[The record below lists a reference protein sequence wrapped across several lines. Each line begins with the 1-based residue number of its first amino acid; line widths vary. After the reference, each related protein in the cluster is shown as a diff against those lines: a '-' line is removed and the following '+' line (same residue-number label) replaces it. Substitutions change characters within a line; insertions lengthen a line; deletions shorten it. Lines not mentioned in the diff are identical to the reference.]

1 MKNRKRESCTSGT
14 VRDEDGN
21 ILIYSARPHDGGAA
35 HTGGRRTQTFT
46 ISDVPVTNSR
56 PVFSGPMKVL
66 VVMRA
71 SAATKLAAWN
81 QGQGQALSALKSL
94 RPQQG
99 VEQVTQQA
107 GSDEGG
113 E

>member
-1 MKNRKRESCTSGT
+1 MSSFPSTADLPQHNGHLRF
-14 VRDEDGN
+14 V
-21 ILIYSARPHDGGAA
+21 P
-35 HTGGRRTQTFT
+35 
-46 ISDVPVTNSR
+46 ISDVPVTNSLPSR
-56 PVFSGPMKVL
+56 PVFSGPTKVL

-71 SAATKLAAWN
+71 PAATKLACLMKPSLR
-81 QGQGQALSALKSL
+81 QALSALKSL